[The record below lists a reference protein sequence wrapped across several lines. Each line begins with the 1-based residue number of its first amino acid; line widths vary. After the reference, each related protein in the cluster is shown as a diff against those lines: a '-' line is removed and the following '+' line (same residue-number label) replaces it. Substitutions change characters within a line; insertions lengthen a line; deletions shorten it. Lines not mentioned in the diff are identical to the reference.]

1 MLPFAPIS
9 GLPVSGQPVSSGGE
23 ITLVGANSTQANTSG
38 TGAITQTHVLIGTN
52 SAQDNTSGTGSIAQ
66 VHILSGADGTQDNS
80 SSTGAI
86 SLGSAIDLIGANSAQ
101 DNVSGTGAISQAH
114 NLTGSDSSQSNTSGT
129 GAIAQ
134 VHILAGADCTQIN
147 LSPDVSLITGPL
159 FASLGGTPDKPRK
172 PVKAKRKKPQEEI
185 ESPLPPET
193 AGRIRDE
200 LLGASLTADV
210 IERAKARAK
219 RIQAEET
226 VILLIL

>member
-38 TGAITQTHVLIGTN
+38 TGAITQTHVLTGTN
-52 SAQDNTSGTGSIAQ
+52 SAQDNVSGTGSISQ

-147 LSPDVSLITGPL
+147 LSPDVSFTGPL

-226 VILLIL
+226 AILLIL

>member
-9 GLPVSGQPVSSGGE
+9 GLPVSGQPVSSGSE

-38 TGAITQTHVLIGTN
+38 TGAITQTHVLTGTN
-52 SAQDNTSGTGSIAQ
+52 SAQDNTSGTGSISQ

-147 LSPDVSLITGPL
+147 LSPDVSFTGPL

-226 VILLIL
+226 AILLIL

>member
-38 TGAITQTHVLIGTN
+38 TGAITQTHVLTGTN
-52 SAQDNTSGTGSIAQ
+52 SAQDNTSGTGSISQ

-114 NLTGSDSSQSNTSGT
+114 NLTWSDSSQSNTSGT

-147 LSPDVSLITGPL
+147 LSPDVSFTGPL

-226 VILLIL
+226 AILLIL

>member
-38 TGAITQTHVLIGTN
+38 TGTITQTHVLTGTN
-52 SAQDNTSGTGSIAQ
+52 SAQDNTSGTGSISQ

-134 VHILAGADCTQIN
+134 VHILSGADCTQIN
-147 LSPDVSLITGPL
+147 LSPDVSFTGPL

-226 VILLIL
+226 AILLIL

>member
-52 SAQDNTSGTGSIAQ
+52 SAQDNTSGTGSISQ

-147 LSPDVSLITGPL
+147 LSPDVSFTGPL

-226 VILLIL
+226 AILLIL

>member
-52 SAQDNTSGTGSIAQ
+52 SAQDNTSGTGSISQ

-134 VHILAGADCTQIN
+134 VHILSGADCTQIN
-147 LSPDVSLITGPL
+147 LSPDVSFTGPL

-226 VILLIL
+226 AILLIL

>member
-38 TGAITQTHVLIGTN
+38 TGAITQTHVLTGTN
-52 SAQDNTSGTGSIAQ
+52 SAQDNTSGTGSISQ

-147 LSPDVSLITGPL
+147 LSPDVSFTGPL

-226 VILLIL
+226 AILLIL